1 MNKRAVY
8 PGTFD
13 PVTYGH
19 LDIIERISGLYDN
32 VFVAVARSEEKGP
45 LFSAEERVF
54 MLKEAVKPYKNV
66 EVEYFDGLIVDYAKE
81 KSAKVVIR
89 GLRMIS
95 DFEYEFQMAL
105 TNRKL
110 NPEIETVFMMPKE
123 SYSYLS
129 SRLIKE
135 VADLGADVS
144 DFVPPDVAEKLKGK
158 IKR

>member
-66 EVEYFDGLIVDYAKE
+66 EALRWCT
-81 KSAKVVIR
+81 R
-89 GLRMIS
+89 G
-95 DFEYEFQMAL
+95 
-105 TNRKL
+105 
-110 NPEIETVFMMPKE
+110 
-123 SYSYLS
+123 
-129 SRLIKE
+129 
-135 VADLGADVS
+135 
-144 DFVPPDVAEKLKGK
+144 
-158 IKR
+158 